1 MGASWAPALVAAWS
15 AGLAAASWTTR
26 EDEKVRGRVACLSS
40 VVRTGAFGRTP
51 ILMLGRSPLGAW
63 LRSTPDLEDRLVQ
76 AGARW
81 SAEQIT
87 GLKLLALAVSGGS
100 ALISMLLWP
109 PGVWVGLAA
118 IPAIV
123 RAPDVLITRQAA
135 GRRAAVNRHVL
146 EFVELLVAATEA
158 GLPPA
163 AAVQRSAR
171 LVRGPLGKELERA
184 GREIALGLDWRA
196 ALEQVRSRTN
206 ADAMRRLVV
215 ALGRAHRLGTSA
227 RASLRAI
234 ADELRV
240 ERRARAEE
248 LARRAPVKMLFPLV
262 FLILP
267 AFLLL
272 TVGPVLLATIRTL
285 H

>member
-1 MGASWAPALVAAWS
+1 MGGSWAPALLAAWS

-26 EDEKVRGRVACLSS
+26 EDGRVRARVGCLSS
-40 VVRTGAFGRTP
+40 VVRTGTGGPTL
-51 ILMLGRSPLGAW
+51 ILMLGHSPLGAW
-63 LRSTPDLEDRLVQ
+63 LRSSSDLEDRLAQ

-87 GLKLLALAVSGGS
+87 GLKLVALAVSGGL
-100 ALISMLLWP
+100 ALTSMLLWP
-109 PGVWVGLAA
+109 PGVWAVLAA

-123 RAPDVLITRQAA
+123 RAPDLMIARQAA
-135 GRRAAVNRHVL
+135 GRRAAVDHHVL

-184 GREIALGLDWRA
+184 GREIALGLDWRT
-196 ALEQVRSRTN
+196 ALEQVSSRTS
-206 ADAMRRLVV
+206 ADALRKLVV

-234 ADELRV
+234 ADELRA

-272 TVGPVLLATIRTL
+272 TVGPVLLATIRSL

>member
-1 MGASWAPALVAAWS
+1 MASWASPLLAAMS
-15 AGLAAASWTTR
+15 AGLAATSWTMR
-26 EDEKVRGRVACLSS
+26 EDRKVRARVASLSS
-40 VVRTGAFGRTP
+40 VLPRDARGQRV
-51 ILMLGRSPLGAW
+51 ILTLGRSPLGGW
-63 LRSTPDLEDRLVQ
+63 LRSAPDLEKRLIQ
-76 AGARW
+76 AGGKW
-81 SAEQIT
+81 SADQIT
-87 GLKLLALAVSGGS
+87 GLKLLALVMSSGLVMTSWLVWPS
-100 ALISMLLWP
+100 ALWA
-109 PGVWVGLAA
+109 GVVA
-118 IPAIV
+118 IPAIIRV
-123 RAPDVLITRQAA
+123 PDIVIA
-135 GRRAAVNRHVL
+135 RRATARRTAIDRHVL

-163 AAVQRSAR
+163 AAVQRSAG
-171 LVRGPLGKELERA
+171 LVRGPLGTELDRA

-196 ALEQVRSRTN
+196 SLEQVSFRTK
-206 ADAMRRLVV
+206 ADALRRLVL

-234 ADELRV
+234 ADELRA

-272 TVGPVLLATIRTL
+272 TVGPVLLATLRSL